1 MAIGLT
7 TREATW
13 TNIGTNVEM
22 STTVEDVLNTAHL
35 NYEVEKRPLYIDSDN
50 GNGGIT
56 VPDKYATYDVTNGK
70 VKGVVGNNYKILQ
83 NRDAFD
89 FVNGIDDGLSFV
101 KAGETRSGMIYIIG
115 RLDDVTVL
123 GDTITPYV
131 IFQNGHNGI
140 YTLKTTICPLRIVC
154 QNQFAMSFKSSPNT
168 ISIHHSNS
176 MEGRLVEAQNLMKDV
191 AGYMRN
197 FNDTAEE
204 LAALK
209 LNGTAAND
217 IFKAFFEKS
226 INKDNEKQLAT
237 VENKTTLISNIYNY
251 EDNQNFRGTV
261 WGLVNAYAD
270 YTTHLLPQRTTD
282 TSEEN
287 KFVSVTMDPRVMQA
301 FIQFA
306 RQFATVRV

>member
-1 MAIGLT
+1 MVGLNV
-7 TREATW
+7 REATW
-13 TNIGTNVEM
+13 TNVGTDVEM
-22 STTVEDVLNTAHL
+22 STTVQEVLEKAKL
-35 NYEVEKRPLYIDSDN
+35 DYEVEKRPMYIDSDN
-50 GNGGIT
+50 GNGGIL

-70 VKGVVGNNYKILQ
+70 IKGVVGNTYKVLQ

-89 FVNGIDDGLSFV
+89 FVNGIDDKLSFV
-101 KAGETRSGMIYIIG
+101 KAGETKSGMIYIIG

-123 GDTITPYV
+123 GDKITPYV

-154 QNQFAMSFKSSPNT
+154 QNQFALSFKSSPNT

-191 AGYMRN
+191 AGYMKE
-197 FNDTAEE
+197 FNNTAEE
-204 LAALK
+204 LASTKFTGNAK
-209 LNGTAAND
+209 D
-217 IFKAFFEKS
+217 IFNAFFTEAMTK
-226 INKDNEKQLAT
+226 KDNEKQLA
-237 VENKTTLISNIYNY
+237 VVADKTTLISNIYNY
-251 EDNQNFRGTV
+251 DDNQNFRGTM

-270 YTTHLLPQRTTD
+270 YTTHILPMRNTD

-301 FIQFA
+301 FIKFA
-306 RQFATVRV
+306 MQFATVNA

>member
-1 MAIGLT
+1 MVGLT

-13 TNIGTNVEM
+13 TNVGVDVEM
-22 STTVEDVLNTAHL
+22 TSTVSEVLAKAGL
-35 NYEVEKRPLYIDSDN
+35 DYEVEKRPMYIDSDN
-50 GNGGIT
+50 GNGGIL

-70 VKGVVGNNYKILQ
+70 IKDVVGNTYKVLQ

-89 FVNGIDDGLSFV
+89 FVNGIDDKLSFV
-101 KAGETRSGMIYIIG
+101 KAGETKSGMIYIIG

-131 IFQNGHNGI
+131 IFQNGHNGV

-191 AGYMRN
+191 AGYMKE
-197 FNDTAEE
+197 FNNTAEE
-204 LAALK
+204 LASTKFTGNAK
-209 LNGTAAND
+209 D
-217 IFKAFFEKS
+217 IFNAFFTEAMTK
-226 INKDNEKQLAT
+226 KDNEKQLA
-237 VENKTTLISNIYNY
+237 VIEDKTTLISNIYDY
-251 EDNQNFRGTV
+251 DDNQNFKGTM

-270 YTTHLLPQRTTD
+270 YTTHILPMRNTD

-301 FIQFA
+301 FIKFA
-306 RQFATVRV
+306 MQFATVNA

>member
-1 MAIGLT
+1 MVGLT

-13 TNIGTNVEM
+13 TNVGTDVEM
-22 STTVEDVLNTAHL
+22 STTVQEVLAKAGL
-35 NYEVEKRPLYIDSDN
+35 DYEVEKRPMYIDSDN
-50 GNGGIT
+50 GNGGIL

-70 VKGVVGNNYKILQ
+70 IKGVVGNTYKVLQ

-89 FVNGIDDGLSFV
+89 FVNGIDDKLSFV
-101 KAGETRSGMIYIIG
+101 KAGETKSGMIYIIG

-123 GDTITPYV
+123 GDKITPYV

-154 QNQFAMSFKSSPNT
+154 QNQFALSFKSSPNT

-191 AGYMRN
+191 AGYMKE
-197 FNDTAEE
+197 FNNTAEE
-204 LAALK
+204 LASTKFTGNAK
-209 LNGTAAND
+209 D
-217 IFKAFFEKS
+217 IFNAFFTEAMTK
-226 INKDNEKQLAT
+226 KDNEKQLAV
-237 VENKTTLISNIYNY
+237 VEDKTTLISNIYNY
-251 EDNQNFRGTV
+251 DDNQNFRGTV

-270 YTTHLLPQRTTD
+270 YTTHILPMRNTD

-301 FIQFA
+301 FIKFA
-306 RQFATVRV
+306 MQFATVSA

>member
-1 MAIGLT
+1 MVGLT

-13 TNIGTNVEM
+13 TNVGVDVEM
-22 STTVEDVLNTAHL
+22 TSTVSEVLAKAGL
-35 NYEVEKRPLYIDSDN
+35 DYEVEKRPMYIDSDN
-50 GNGGIT
+50 GNGGIL

-70 VKGVVGNNYKILQ
+70 IKGVVGNTYKVLQ

-89 FVNGIDDGLSFV
+89 FVNGIDDKLSFV
-101 KAGETRSGMIYIIG
+101 KAGETKSGMIYIIG

-123 GDTITPYV
+123 GDKITPYV

-154 QNQFAMSFKSSPNT
+154 QNQFALSFKSSPNT

-191 AGYMRN
+191 AGYMKE
-197 FNDTAEE
+197 FNNTAEE
-204 LAALK
+204 LASTKFTGNAK
-209 LNGTAAND
+209 D
-217 IFKAFFEKS
+217 IFNAFFTEAMTK
-226 INKDNEKQLAT
+226 KDNEKQLAV
-237 VENKTTLISNIYNY
+237 VEDKTTLISNIYNY
-251 EDNQNFRGTV
+251 DDNQNFRGTV

-270 YTTHLLPQRTTD
+270 YTTHILPMRNTD

-301 FIQFA
+301 FIKFA
-306 RQFATVRV
+306 MQFATVSA

>member
-1 MAIGLT
+1 MVGLT

-13 TNIGTNVEM
+13 TNVGVDVEM
-22 STTVEDVLNTAHL
+22 TSTVSEVLAKAGL
-35 NYEVEKRPLYIDSDN
+35 DYEVEKRPMYIDSDN
-50 GNGGIT
+50 GNGGIL

-70 VKGVVGNNYKILQ
+70 IKGVVGNTYKVLQ

-89 FVNGIDDGLSFV
+89 FVNGIDDKLSFV
-101 KAGETRSGMIYIIG
+101 KAGETKSGMIYIIG

-123 GDTITPYV
+123 GDKITPYV
-131 IFQNGHNGI
+131 IFQNGHNGV

-191 AGYMRN
+191 AGYMKE
-197 FNDTAEE
+197 FNNTAEE
-204 LAALK
+204 LA
-209 LNGTAAND
+209 GTKFTGNAKD
-217 IFKAFFEKS
+217 IFNAFFTEAMTK
-226 INKDNEKQLAT
+226 KDNEKQLAV
-237 VENKTTLISNIYNY
+237 VEDKTTLISNIYDY
-251 EDNQNFRGTV
+251 DDNQNFKGTM

-270 YTTHLLPQRTTD
+270 YTTHILPMRNTD

-301 FIQFA
+301 FIKFA
-306 RQFATVRV
+306 MQFATVNA

>member
-1 MAIGLT
+1 MVGLNV
-7 TREATW
+7 REATW
-13 TNIGTNVEM
+13 TNVGTNVEM
-22 STTVEDVLNTAHL
+22 STTVQEVLEKAKL
-35 NYEVEKRPLYIDSDN
+35 DYEVEKRPMYIDSDN
-50 GNGGIT
+50 GNGGIL
-56 VPDKYATYDVTNGK
+56 VPDKYATYDVTNGRI
-70 VKGVVGNNYKILQ
+70 KGVVGNTYKILQ

-89 FVNGIDDGLSFV
+89 FVNGIDDKLSFV
-101 KAGETRSGMIYIIG
+101 KAGETKSGMIYIIG

-123 GDTITPYV
+123 GDKITPYV

-191 AGYMRN
+191 AGYMKK
-197 FNDTAEE
+197 FNNTAEE
-204 LAALK
+204 LASTKFTGNAK
-209 LNGTAAND
+209 D
-217 IFKAFFEKS
+217 IFNAFFTEAMTK
-226 INKDNEKQLAT
+226 KDNEKQLAV
-237 VENKTTLISNIYNY
+237 VEDKTTLISNIYNY
-251 EDNQNFRGTV
+251 DDNQNFRGTV

-270 YTTHLLPQRTTD
+270 YTTHILPMRNTD

-301 FIQFA
+301 FIKFA
-306 RQFATVRV
+306 MQFATVNA